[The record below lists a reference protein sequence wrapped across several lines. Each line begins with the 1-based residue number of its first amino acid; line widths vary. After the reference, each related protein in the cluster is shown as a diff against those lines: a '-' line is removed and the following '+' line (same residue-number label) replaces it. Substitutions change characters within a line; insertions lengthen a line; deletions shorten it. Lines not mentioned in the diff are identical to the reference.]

1 MSETAFRQ
9 GKKRFFDTKKFPRG
23 FAKSG
28 DFTLAEEDIL
38 TRYGDTMLGL
48 ESGELQPENADE
60 EHFLK
65 VLANPELAE
74 NKLEKAWFVV
84 GVIFNAIRL
93 V

>member
-48 ESGELQPENADE
+48 ESGEL
-60 EHFLK
+60 
-65 VLANPELAE
+65 
-74 NKLEKAWFVV
+74 
-84 GVIFNAIRL
+84 
-93 V
+93 